1 MQTLFNLRKEIQ
13 KEASSTRAKNLS
25 RFFKTGKGDYGE
37 GDIFV
42 GLSMPQCRKIVKEF
56 FNISLQEKKELI
68 KSKIHEERMI
78 GLLMLVRALEKGDE
92 KTKQEVFRLY
102 IKSTKYINNWDLVD
116 LTAPRIVGAFL
127 YPSKNDSL
135 LTQFAKSKNLWEKRI
150 AVLATF
156 WYIKNEEFSEPLRI
170 AKILL
175 YDTHDLIHKAVGWML
190 REVGNKSLK
199 TEKDFLK
206 ARYKTMPRTALRY
219 AIEKLP
225 KSERMK
231 YLQGKI

>member
-1 MQTLFNLRKEIQ
+1 MLNLASLRKEIQ
-13 KEASSTRAKNLS
+13 KEAVSLRAKNLS

-56 FNISLQEKKELI
+56 FDISLQEKKELV

-78 GLLMLVRALEKGDE
+78 GLLMLVRAFEKGDE
-92 KTKQEVFRLY
+92 KDKQEVFRLY
-102 IKSTKYINNWDLVD
+102 AKSTKYINNWDLVD

-135 LTQFAKSKNLWEKRI
+135 LTKFATSKNLWEKRI

-206 ARYKTMPRTALRY
+206 KYYKSMPRTALRY
-219 AIEKLP
+219 AIEKFSA
-225 KSERMK
+225 SERSR
-231 YLQGKI
+231 YLKGTL